1 MQRCGICFALI
12 VFTAI
17 SAFASGAA
25 GGEEKEYFLSL
36 RKGTGNPEMGC
47 ELNLT

>member
-36 RKGTGNPEMGC
+36 RKGTGNPETGC
-47 ELNLT
+47 DWC